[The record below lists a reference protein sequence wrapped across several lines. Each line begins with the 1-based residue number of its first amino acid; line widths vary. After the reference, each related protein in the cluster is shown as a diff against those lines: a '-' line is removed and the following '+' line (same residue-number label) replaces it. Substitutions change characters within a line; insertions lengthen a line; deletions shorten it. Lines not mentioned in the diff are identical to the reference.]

1 MTVRE
6 MIGFDEAEIK
16 TETEAAKNRVR
27 KLMDDINEMPAGKA
41 EKNCPYYKPEDEDDS
56 ERCEN
61 LLALFCKLDEWPAEK
76 LRKNPK
82 KNSQPMPAV
91 PATALFFCRN
101 FAYCIL

>member
-41 EKNCPYYKPEDEDDS
+41 EKTVKGH
-56 ERCEN
+56 
-61 LLALFCKLDEWPAEK
+61 
-76 LRKNPK
+76 
-82 KNSQPMPAV
+82 
-91 PATALFFCRN
+91 
-101 FAYCIL
+101 I

>member
-61 LLALFCKLDEWPAEK
+61 LLALFCKLDDGP
-76 LRKNPK
+76 LKNCGKNHK
-82 KNSQPMPAV
+82 KIGQPMPGSAGNR
-91 PATALFFCRN
+91 LYFLQN

>member
-41 EKNCPYYKPEDEDDS
+41 EKSCPYYKPEGEDDS

-61 LLALFCKLDEWPAEK
+61 LLALFCKLDECP
-76 LRKNPK
+76 LKNCGK
-82 KNSQPMPAV
+82 
-91 PATALFFCRN
+91 
-101 FAYCIL
+101 I

>member
-61 LLALFCKLDEWPAEK
+61 LLALFCKLDECP
-76 LRKNPK
+76 LT
-82 KNSQPMPAV
+82 SSL
-91 PATALFFCRN
+91 ALMANTVAR
-101 FAYCIL
+101 ILPDFSPV

>member
-41 EKNCPYYKPEDEDDS
+41 EKSCPYYKPEDEDDS

-61 LLALFCKLDEWPAEK
+61 LLALCCKLGECP
-76 LRKNPK
+76 LKNCGK
-82 KNSQPMPAV
+82 
-91 PATALFFCRN
+91 
-101 FAYCIL
+101 I

>member
-41 EKNCPYYKPEDEDDS
+41 EKTARITNRKTKMTARDAKTCLLYS
-56 ERCEN
+56 VN
-61 LLALFCKLDEWPAEK
+61 LMNA
-76 LRKNPK
+76 R
-82 KNSQPMPAV
+82 
-91 PATALFFCRN
+91 
-101 FAYCIL
+101 